1 MNGEHFNG
9 WLYPVFQRNVELAK
23 VDRHMFLS
31 VYAEKLQ
38 KEYILLCLSEWRI
51 KGGLMSVVLGSVLSQ
66 AMQIVLLC

>member
-9 WLYPVFQRNVELAK
+9 WLYPVFQPNVELAK

-51 KGGLMSVVLGSVLSQ
+51 KGGLMSVVLGSVLAQ